1 MARRVL
7 SVLLC
12 LAFATVFVAP
22 RVPEPRLTLTGRSV
36 EMQRVGS
43 MELLGLVVF
52 RSASHEVSR
61 FRAHA
66 AGERDALAGCRI
78 ANLCLPPQPEVRQTP

>member
-12 LAFATVFVAP
+12 LALATVFVAP

-43 MELLGLVVF
+43 FELLGLVVF
-52 RSASHEVSR
+52 RA
-61 FRAHA
+61 
-66 AGERDALAGCRI
+66 I
-78 ANLCLPPQPEVRQTP
+78 CL

>member
-12 LAFATVFVAP
+12 LALATVFVAP

-43 MELLGLVVF
+43 FELLGLVVF
-52 RSASHEVSR
+52 RA
-61 FRAHA
+61 FRA
-66 AGERDALAGCRI
+66 I
-78 ANLCLPPQPEVRQTP
+78 CL